1 MELAN
6 CDKIL
11 VGGLVGSVMGLGVA
25 ILPYLN
31 FVYASDKST
40 FYLPYSTLG
49 QGYEGGLSLTFRFR
63 ETLVNLTL
71 NGICKKRFFL
81 FIIVYFISFHFQDNL
96 LFTGGRR
103 LTATQVKGFG
113 LIQDV
118 FLPDDF
124 EKEVV
129 LRACELASKFSS
141 VCFPRL
147 YFYGRQTPR

>member
-63 ETLVNLTL
+63 ETLVNSIV
-71 NGICKKRFFL
+71 NGIFKKFF
-81 FIIVYFISFHFQDNL
+81 F
-96 LFTGGRR
+96 
-103 LTATQVKGFG
+103 
-113 LIQDV
+113 
-118 FLPDDF
+118 
-124 EKEVV
+124 
-129 LRACELASKFSS
+129 
-141 VCFPRL
+141 
-147 YFYGRQTPR
+147 